1 MGQYCINLRNCA
13 STRRASPTV
22 NRRRPSP
29 AGRRRGALFIAAAL
43 VAALAAPGWAQQ
55 PATLKGRVL
64 DDETGEPV
72 ANATVRIKGR
82 EPVSPDSLGRFQ
94 VSDLPEGTVEV
105 AIQAIGF
112 SPQTYR
118 FTLAAGQVLDKIFPM
133 QFSGAKLPELEVE
146 VRAQRLAPRYAE
158 FERRRGLG
166 MGAYFRWDEIK
177 DRGFSSVG
185 DALRSVRGVKI
196 QCDQAAFECHAVMAR
211 TPQCFPT
218 WWIDGIETRSFH
230 ENTPIRDVYG
240 IEIYRG
246 PGEVPADYGG
256 SNAGCGTIVMW
267 TKSRPY
273 R

>member
-1 MGQYCINLRNCA
+1 MRQYCINLRNRA
-13 STRRASPTV
+13 STRRAGPTV
-22 NRRRPSP
+22 SRRRPSP
-29 AGRRRGALFIAAAL
+29 AGRTRRALFITAAL
-43 VAALAAPGWAQQ
+43 VATLAVPAWAQQ
-55 PATLKGRVL
+55 TATLKGRVL
-64 DDETGEPV
+64 DDETGEAV
-72 ANATVRIKGR
+72 AGAIVRVKGR
-82 EPVSPDSLGRFQ
+82 EPLTPDSLGRFR
-94 VSDLPEGTVEV
+94 VSDLPAGPVEV
-105 AIQAIGF
+105 AIQAIGYT
-112 SPQTYR
+112 PQTYK
-118 FTLAAGQVLDKIFPM
+118 FSAVAGQEIDRIFPL
-133 QFSGAKLPELEVE
+133 QFSGTKLPELEVKAR
-146 VRAQRLAPRYAE
+146 VQRLAPRYSE

-196 QCDQAAFECHAVMAR
+196 RCDQAAFECHAVMAR

-218 WWIDGIETRSFH
+218 WWIDGVETRSFH
-230 ENTPIRDVYG
+230 ENTPIRDIYG